1 MSKKIASNATWLA
14 RSVAA
19 LAGLAVMLAVAL
31 VGTIVML
38 AVVFG
43 MFVLP
48 LREPSSERSSGKP
61 ANSWPGLLRPRPR

>member
-1 MSKKIASNATWLA
+1 MSKKIASNAAWLA

-19 LAGLAVMLAVAL
+19 LAGLAVMLAVTL

-48 LREPSSERSSGKP
+48 LPEHSRARPSGKP
-61 ANSWPGLLRPRPR
+61 ATSWPGLLRPRPR